1 MISKVVAVSA
11 LAAAGVQAAST
22 EANPIRRVVTLMQ
35 DMQKELEA
43 EGAKEDDLFKKFSC
57 YCSGNT
63 ENLTKAGEEAAAQ
76 IEELTAKVKAEK
88 AEKKQVAEEL
98 KQHKKDRSTA
108 KQDLEKATAIRKKE
122 HETYLAT
129 AGDTQANIE
138 ATKGAVKALE
148 SGMGGAAFIQT
159 PFASQLKALV
169 STVESVDA
177 NDRETLM
184 AFLQANGDYVP
195 ASGQIV
201 GILKNMLDEMDK
213 GLNGMVSDE
222 DSAAAAFKD
231 LKAAKQKEIALATQA
246 IESKTERVGELAVS
260 IVQNEGAAKD
270 ATADLEDSQ
279 KFLANLAVTCK
290 EKQSEYDERVKI
302 RQDEVAAIS
311 EAISVLNDDDA
322 LDVFK
327 SALPRANKG
336 SFLQKGAKVS
346 KIAKAKAMISKADFT
361 KSPALNLLAHT
372 IQHKLNS
379 NSKVDFSSVMKMI
392 DDMVALLKKE
402 QADDESH
409 KTYCEGE
416 LDTSADEKKDLKQKI
431 ASLDSAISEMRDE
444 IAALGEKIAALTAE
458 NKALDTSVAEATE
471 QRKQEHADYTAKVQ
485 LNEAAIQLIFKAKNR
500 LQKFYNPDQHVA
512 APVAEPTEEELSH
525 SFKVSFVQI
534 KQHNQGPELES
545 APETWEGG
553 YQSKGKK
560 SNSVM
565 ALMDRLT
572 KELETEVKEAEH
584 DEKTATKEYQELMA
598 DAQENR
604 AANTKSIS
612 DKNKSKAD
620 IEVKLE
626 ETKTQNIVTKDQLTT
641 TEGYI
646 ADLHQS
652 CDFILANFEVR
663 REARTAEQESLVNA
677 KAVLSGADFK

>member
-1 MISKVVAVSA
+1 
-11 LAAAGVQAAST
+11 
-22 EANPIRRVVTLMQ
+22 
-35 DMQKELEA
+35 
-43 EGAKEDDLFKKFSC
+43 
-57 YCSGNT
+57 
-63 ENLTKAGEEAAAQ
+63 
-76 IEELTAKVKAEK
+76 
-88 AEKKQVAEEL
+88 
-98 KQHKKDRSTA
+98 
-108 KQDLEKATAIRKKE
+108 
-122 HETYLAT
+122 
-129 AGDTQANIE
+129 
-138 ATKGAVKALE
+138 
-148 SGMGGAAFIQT
+148 MGGASFVQT
-159 PFASQLKALV
+159 SPFVPKLKALV
-169 STVESVDA
+169 ATAAGLDA
-177 NDRETLM
+177 DDKETLVS
-184 AFLQANGDYVP
+184 FLSMSGDYVP

-201 GILKNMLDEMDK
+201 GILKNMLDEMEK
-213 GLNGMVSDE
+213 SLNGMSSDE
-222 DSAAAAFKD
+222 DAAAAAFKD

-246 IESKTERVGELAVS
+246 IETKTERVGELAVS
-260 IVQNEGAAKD
+260 IVQNENAAKD

-290 EKQSEYDERVKI
+290 DKKAEYDERVKI

-327 SALPRANKG
+327 SALPRPNKG
-336 SFLQKGAKVS
+336 SFLQRGAKVS
-346 KIAKAKAMISKADFT
+346 KVAKAKAMISKADFS

-372 IQHKLNS
+372 IQHKLNA
-379 NSKVDFSSVMKMI
+379 NNKVDFSSVMKMI
-392 DDMVALLKKE
+392 DD
-402 QADDESH
+402 
-409 KTYCEGE
+409 
-416 LDTSADEKKDLKQKI
+416 
-431 ASLDSAISEMRDE
+431 
-444 IAALGEKIAALTAE
+444 IAALGEKIATLEAE
-458 NKALDTSVAEATE
+458 NKALDTSVAEATA

-500 LQKFYNPDQHVA
+500 LNKFYNPDLHVA
-512 APVAEPTEEELSH
+512 APVAEPTEEELQH

-534 KQHNQGPELES
+534 KQHNQGPELEA
-545 APETWEGG
+545 APETWEGA
-553 YQSKGKK
+553 YQAKGKK

-612 DKNKSKAD
+612 DKSKSKAD

-626 ETKTQNIVTKDQLTT
+626 ETKTQNIVTKDQLAT